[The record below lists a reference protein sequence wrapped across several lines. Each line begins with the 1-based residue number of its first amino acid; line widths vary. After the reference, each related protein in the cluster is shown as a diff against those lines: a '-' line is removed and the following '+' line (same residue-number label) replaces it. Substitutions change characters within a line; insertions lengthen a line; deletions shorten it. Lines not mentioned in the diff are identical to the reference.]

1 MNKLIDHT
9 ILKADA
15 KEEDIKKLCA
25 EAVENN
31 FMSVCVNPT
40 HVELSEKLLRGS
52 DVKVCTVVG
61 FPLGAS
67 TTDVK
72 LYETKDALRNGA
84 DEIDMVINV
93 GWMKDK
99 RYNDVEN
106 EIRILKNAVG
116 IKVLKVIIETALL
129 TDEEIEKVSELCV
142 NAKADFVKTSTGF
155 STSGAKVEDV
165 ERIKKV
171 VQDKAL
177 IKASGG
183 IKSLEDAKAMVAA
196 GASRL
201 GTSSG
206 IQIVEG
212 E

>member
-1 MNKLIDHT
+1 
-9 ILKADA
+9 
-15 KEEDIKKLCA
+15 
-25 EAVENN
+25 
-31 FMSVCVNPT
+31 
-40 HVELSEKLLRGS
+40 
-52 DVKVCTVVG
+52 
-61 FPLGAS
+61 
-67 TTDVK
+67 
-72 LYETKDALRNGA
+72 
-84 DEIDMVINV
+84 MVINV